1 MGKYRNS
8 EGCVEGGARDTSW
21 GISILSQVLYIRL
34 LFSLNL
40 EKINHSYIKYEGKVY
55 KFCPWV
61 SRIGIRFVYELLIY
75 DYGSKLVSS
84 PVADTANHS
93 SHVADTVN
101 HSLSLVSLIGSVV
114 EC

>member
-1 MGKYRNS
+1 MENEGKSINS
-8 EGCVEGGARDTSW
+8 KGWPEGEARGTSR

-55 KFCPWV
+55 KFCLWV

-75 DYGSKLVSS
+75 DDGSKLVENSFNAL
-84 PVADTANHS
+84 PWP
-93 SHVADTVN
+93 
-101 HSLSLVSLIGSVV
+101 
-114 EC
+114 